1 MECVNVL
8 GGQLFPNM
16 ERLLPA
22 ICLYVSV
29 TTAITAGS
37 TWL

>member
-8 GGQLFPNM
+8 GGQLLPNM
-16 ERLLPA
+16 ERLLPT